1 MTLRAILLIL
11 LLAALFLSG
20 GGEAIMGLDLEIAD
34 AGPTLR
40 L

>member
-1 MTLRAILLIL
+1 MTLRAILFIL
-11 LLAALFLSG
+11 LITALFLS